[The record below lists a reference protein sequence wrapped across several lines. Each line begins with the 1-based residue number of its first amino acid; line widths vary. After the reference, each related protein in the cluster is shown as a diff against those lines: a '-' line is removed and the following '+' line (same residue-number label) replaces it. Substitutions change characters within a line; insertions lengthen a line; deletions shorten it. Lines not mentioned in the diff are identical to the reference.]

1 MNDRYSNYAE
11 LARREKC
18 DGDYTIIY
26 REAASDFVV
35 MAPHGGGI
43 EPGTVDVADA
53 VAAGDH
59 TFYAFKGL
67 KAKGNASLHI
77 NSNRFD
83 EPVGVKAA
91 AEARIA
97 VTIHG
102 SRDLEAVVHVGGRN
116 RELKERIVA
125 ELNRAGFKA
134 AICETPGLRGI
145 REENICNRCR
155 SGEGVQL
162 EISRG
167 MREKLFENLH
177 HRSLRKKTVLFY
189 RFVETLRGALRA

>member
-1 MNDRYSNYAE
+1 MHDRYTSYAE
-11 LARREKC
+11 LARGEKR
-18 DGDYTIIY
+18 DVDYTIIH
-26 REAASDFVV
+26 REAASDLAV

-67 KAKGNASLHI
+67 KARGNAVLHI

-83 EPVGVKAA
+83 EPVGVQAA
-91 AEARIA
+91 AAARVA

-102 SRDLEAVVHVGGRN
+102 SRDMEAVVHVGGKN
-116 RELKERIVA
+116 RVLKERIVA
-125 ELNRAGFKA
+125 ALNRAGFQA

-145 REENICNRCR
+145 QAQNICNRCR
-155 SGEGVQL
+155 SGAGVQL

-189 RFVETLRGALRA
+189 RFVEALREVLRA

>member
-1 MNDRYSNYAE
+1 
-11 LARREKC
+11 
-18 DGDYTIIY
+18 
-26 REAASDFVV
+26 

-67 KAKGNASLHI
+67 KARGNAGLHI

-83 EPVGVKAA
+83 EPVGVRAA
-91 AEARIA
+91 AAARVV

-102 SRDLEAVVHVGGRN
+102 SRDMEAVVHVGGKN
-116 RELKERIVA
+116 RVLKERIVA
-125 ELNRAGFKA
+125 ALNRAGFQA

-145 REENICNRCR
+145 QAENICNRCR
-155 SGEGVQL
+155 SGAGVQL

-189 RFVETLRGALRA
+189 RFVEALREVLRA